1 MSFTTEELQA
11 LYELIDQ
18 LSGGNPGN
26 VFAHDGSDSLED
38 LTTSTAVKLY
48 WATGNGHLIPTNLKE
63 SMG

>member
-1 MSFTTEELQA
+1 MYFAQDELAA
-11 LYELIDQ
+11 LYELIHQ

-38 LTTSTAVKLY
+38 PTTSAAVKLF
-48 WATGNGHLIPTNLKE
+48 WATGNEHLIPVNLKE